1 MDPPEDR
8 TPSPDPPDDRPL
20 QPWQSSSPS
29 SRVTLDPPTAQ
40 DASASAPD
48 VPPPQPWR
56 PLPLSATG
64 QQCAAAYAEYAA
76 SAYGFSLATS
86 STFGGEDEEAE
97 EAEESGLGQD
107 VRGGR
112 P

>member
-40 DASASAPD
+40 DASASVPD
-48 VPPPQPWR
+48 VTLPQPWR
-56 PLPLSATG
+56 PLPLTG
-64 QQCAAAYAEYAA
+64 QQIAAYTEYAA

-97 EAEESGLGQD
+97 ETGRDQD